1 MLGVSGPLTLK
12 DEWLVA
18 GCWLLVALSDSYV
31 FFWESGDLHADL
43 PRRFLRRFITQN
55 AGTKRSPF
63 SKENLFFFQA
73 SKITSSG
80 IFSF

>member
-1 MLGVSGPLTLK
+1 MLGVPGPSTLK
-12 DEWLVA
+12 DEWLVV
-18 GCWLLVALSDSYV
+18 GCSLRFIRV
-31 FFWESGDLHADL
+31 FLESGDLHADL